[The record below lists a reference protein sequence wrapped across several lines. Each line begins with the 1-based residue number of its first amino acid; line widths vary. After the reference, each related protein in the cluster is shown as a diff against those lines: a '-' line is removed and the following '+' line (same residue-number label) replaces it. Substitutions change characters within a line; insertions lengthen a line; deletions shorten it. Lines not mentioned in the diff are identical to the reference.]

1 MATKTKFIGRKFQCY
16 TTKMKNILLF
26 MSPFIVVGLFLSVR
40 LIFGKEVFYLLM
52 LSTLFIITLSIL
64 GSILVDIFGD

>member
-1 MATKTKFIGRKFQCY
+1 MATKTKLIGRKFQCN

-26 MSPFIVVGLFLSVR
+26 MSPFIVVGLFLSVC
-40 LIFGKEVFYLLM
+40 LIFGKEVFYLLI